1 MGMYLVGPLERTSAS
16 SSSASARMT
25 RDLVA
30 DDNGR
35 LHSLYWK
42 TRPMLEHTFLSA
54 DGGCILEPS
63 GPLETAHRVYP
74 DVKHFSKSENEVTL
88 SWLKSNVGVPQ

>member
-1 MGMYLVGPLERTSAS
+1 
-16 SSSASARMT
+16 
-25 RDLVA
+25 
-30 DDNGR
+30 
-35 LHSLYWK
+35 
-42 TRPMLEHTFLSA
+42 MLEHTFLSA